1 MQLHIYP
8 SIRLSIHPSL
18 QMPIHS
24 YETIPSDC
32 VKTTPA
38 TSTLISTL
46 LASRLYF
53 QNLIHSCILELR
65 LLKILLEIHRSKH
78 AVFLMETG
86 PNTIGGFRSIDHC
99 VFVLLW
105 GWRYNTIYISK
116 FALMLMR
123 FTFLIWKRH
132 SWYHFWLHVT
142 SANGIRDAG
151 INSLLL
157 KTRKKSEYQF
167 KPPGDR

>member
-86 PNTIGGFRSIDHC
+86 PNTIGGFRSIDNC

-132 SWYHFWLHVT
+132 SWYHCWLHVT
-142 SANGIRDAG
+142 SANGIRDAE

-157 KTRKKSEYQF
+157 KTRKKSE
-167 KPPGDR
+167 D